1 MGKAEAKKELET
13 LQRKWYSKRKG
24 VVTLVKELFTNQES
38 AISDSDA
45 LSKAEDAEAALLVLG
60 SEDVT
65 YGYVTTTFTLFH
77 SSLETLRG
85 LMAEVERVVNGL
97 GFTTKQENVN
107 SVEAWLGSIPGN
119 TQRDVRRPIINSI
132 NLAHLLPGATALWG
146 GEVNNAHLG
155 GNPLFIAET
164 GGSTPFRYC
173 LHVGDVGHT
182 LILGPTGAGKST
194 LLNFMEAQFLR
205 YPNAQVYIFD
215 KGGSSLALTTSVGG
229 EYYDLGGENSPLC
242 FQPLARVHLENERSW
257 AHEWLIAIAIS
268 ENITVTPEIKRA
280 LWDALAS
287 LAATPPEQRT
297 MEALT
302 VYLQNRSL
310 RDAFE
315 PYTHRGVY
323 GALLDNSHDTLT
335 FSRWQAFEM
344 EHLMGTPAVVG
355 PVLALLFHRLEER
368 FSKGNPTLL
377 VLDEAWLFLDHP
389 AFASKIREWL
399 KTLRKL
405 NVSVIFATQS
415 LADVDQSSVAPTV
428 KEACFTKIYLPNSVA
443 LQPDATEFYRRF
455 GLNKRQIEIL
465 ALATPKKDYYYTSP
479 LGNRLFDLCLN
490 DLALA
495 ICSGVSAE
503 QRKLV
508 DELRAQTESAEEFS
522 INYLKMKGV
531 HWAADE
537 IRTLVEQVATM
548 RSAA

>member
-1 MGKAEAKKELET
+1 
-13 LQRKWYSKRKG
+13 
-24 VVTLVKELFTNQES
+24 
-38 AISDSDA
+38 
-45 LSKAEDAEAALLVLG
+45 
-60 SEDVT
+60 
-65 YGYVTTTFTLFH
+65 
-77 SSLETLRG
+77 
-85 LMAEVERVVNGL
+85 
-97 GFTTKQENVN
+97 
-107 SVEAWLGSIPGN
+107 
-119 TQRDVRRPIINSI
+119 
-132 NLAHLLPGATALWG
+132 
-146 GEVNNAHLG
+146 
-155 GNPLFIAET
+155 
-164 GGSTPFRYC
+164 
-173 LHVGDVGHT
+173 
-182 LILGPTGAGKST
+182 
-194 LLNFMEAQFLR
+194 
-205 YPNAQVYIFD
+205 
-215 KGGSSLALTTSVGG
+215 
-229 EYYDLGGENSPLC
+229 
-242 FQPLARVHLENERSW
+242 
-257 AHEWLIAIAIS
+257 
-268 ENITVTPEIKRA
+268 
-280 LWDALAS
+280 
-287 LAATPPEQRT
+287 
-297 MEALT
+297 
-302 VYLQNRSL
+302 
-310 RDAFE
+310 
-315 PYTHRGVY
+315 
-323 GALLDNSHDTLT
+323 
-335 FSRWQAFEM
+335 M

-368 FSKGNPTLL
+368 FNKGNPTLL

-508 DELRAQTESAEEFS
+508 DELRSQTESAEEFS